1 VLCSSSLRTRQT
13 LAAILPSL
21 EDNLQVS
28 VENGLYGANAE
39 QLLKRLR
46 ALPDSVPSVLLTAT
60 TPASTS

>member
-1 VLCSSSLRTRQT
+1 LRTRQT